1 MSRKRPKQTHSGKPS
16 EKEEK
21 EEKKEKKKA
30 EKDRFLKRIF
40 GEDKKSVTLVAAVFF
55 VVGFAVSL
63 LVLSETGIDGMLF
76 GRGTECVVVAKDSV
90 GQKVIDYINN
100 NLVPSG
106 STVSLVSV
114 EEENGMYLVTTSY
127 QGNEIPVYVTKDG
140 NALLIG
146 TVYDMNVALEPIETE
161 PTEEPNTV
169 TSCDNAPKSAK
180 ADMTVWVVSQC
191 PYGTQAMNGIYYVAK
206 LFGDKA
212 DINVRYITDV
222 DSNGNPTSMHG
233 EAEQNEN
240 QRQVCLREEQPDK
253 FWEYVH
259 CYVETGDAVTCETTA
274 GVDSASLD
282 DCFNNR
288 GKNYM
293 IQEAADWAT
302 IYQPA
307 GGMGSPSFFM
317 NGMKVS
323 EYSFSQN
330 GRSPDNLK
338 NILCCGMETALTEC
352 SEQLNTSN
360 PPTGFGKIGEST
372 STSSGSC

>member
-1 MSRKRPKQTHSGKPS
+1 MSRKRPKHMNSEKPS

-21 EEKKEKKKA
+21 EEKAEEKKEKKKA
-30 EKDRFLKRIF
+30 EKEKFLKRIF
-40 GEDKKSVTLVAAVFF
+40 GEDKKSVVLVAAIFF
-55 VVGFAVSL
+55 VIGFVMSL
-63 LVLSETGIDGMLF
+63 FIFSETSIDGM
-76 GRGTECVVVAKDSV
+76 VVAKDSV

-106 STVSLVSV
+106 SSVSLVSV
-114 EEENGMYLVTTSY
+114 VEENDLYLVTTSY
-127 QGNEIPVYVTKDG
+127 QGNEIPVYATKDG
-140 NALLIG
+140 NSLVIG
-146 TVYDMNVALEPIETE
+146 TVYDMNVPLEPIDTGE
-161 PTEEPNTV
+161 PTGEANTV
-169 TSCDNAPKSAK
+169 TSCDTAPVAEK

-191 PYGTQAMNGIYYVAK
+191 PYGIQAMNGLYYVAE
-206 LFGDKA
+206 LFGDKV
-212 DINVRYITDV
+212 DINVRYITDI

-240 QRQVCLREEQPDK
+240 QRQVCIREEQPDK
-253 FWEYVH
+253 FWDYIH
-259 CYVETGDAVTCETTA
+259 CYVETGDATACETTA
-274 GVDSASLD
+274 GIDSASLE

-302 IYQPA
+302 IYVPA
-307 GGMGSPSFFM
+307 GGMGSPSFFL

-338 NILCCGMETALTEC
+338 NILCCGMETALSEC

-360 PPTGFGKIGEST
+360 PPTGFGKIGES
-372 STSSGSC
+372 SSASSGSCA